1 MSQVDSDVRKR
12 HSIDRSLSCRLPDID
27 ADFSGRLEDGTVH
40 GLVAQADPAAQIK
53 LTVASDDLVALTE
66 GRLNFATAWATGRL
80 RVDANMF
87 DLLKLRSLL

>member
-1 MSQVDSDVRKR
+1 MDSGVRERK
-12 HSIDRSLSCRLPDID
+12 SIDRTLSCRLEDID
-27 ADFSGRLEDGTVH
+27 ADFSGRLEDGTVQ

-53 LTVASDDLVALTE
+53 LSLTSDDLVALTE

-80 RVDANMF
+80 RVDANVF